1 MASVVIVTGL
11 SGAGKTTVLNAL
23 EDLGYFSM
31 DNLPVVLLPKVLEL
45 AGTQEPIERVAVGID
60 AREPA
65 FIEDAQ
71 EIITR
76 LREEGTRVSVVFVDA
91 DDDILLQRYNETRRR
106 HPLSRDGDL
115 SQAIAKERALLGSLQ
130 AIADLMLNT
139 SSFRVADL
147 RRLVQEAF
155 SEGLDGRMRVRLV
168 SFGFKHGITPEADL
182 VFDVRFINNPFFET
196 ALREQTGQQ
205 PDVRDFVLQQESAK
219 RFRKMLHELLSFL
232 LPRYEESGK
241 AYLTVAIGCTG
252 GQHRSVAVIEAL
264 AHDLRDDGWILTVAH
279 RETHRWPKQEP
290 GHG

>member
-1 MASVVIVTGL
+1 MPSVVIVTGL
-11 SGAGKTTVLNAL
+11 SGAGKSTVLNAL

-45 AGTQEPIERVAVGID
+45 AGTQEPIERIAVGID

-65 FIEDAQ
+65 FILDAQ
-71 EIITR
+71 AIITR
-76 LREEGTRVSVVFVDA
+76 LQEEGTRVRVVFVDA

-115 SQAIAKERALLGSLQ
+115 RQAIARERELLASLQ
-130 AIADLMLNT
+130 SLADLMLNT
-139 SSFRVADL
+139 TGFRVADL

-182 VFDVRFINNPFFET
+182 VFDVRFLNNPFFE
-196 ALREQTGQQ
+196 AELREKNGQQ
-205 PDVRDFVLQQESAK
+205 PEVRDFVLQQDSAK
-219 RFRKMLHELLSFL
+219 RFRQMVHELLNFL
-232 LPRYEESGK
+232 LPRYEDSGK

-264 AHDLRDDGWILTVAH
+264 ANDLRDDGWILTVAH

>member
-1 MASVVIVTGL
+1 MPSVVIVTGL
-11 SGAGKTTVLNAL
+11 SGAGKSTVLNAL

-45 AGTQEPIERVAVGID
+45 AGTQEPIERIAVGID

-65 FIEDAQ
+65 FILDAQ
-71 EIITR
+71 AIITR
-76 LREEGTRVSVVFVDA
+76 LQAEGTRVRVVFVDA

-115 SQAIAKERALLGSLQ
+115 RQAIARERELLASLQ
-130 AIADLMLNT
+130 SLADLMLNT
-139 SSFRVADL
+139 TGFRVADL

-182 VFDVRFINNPFFET
+182 VFDVRFLNNPFFE
-196 ALREQTGQQ
+196 AELREKNGQQ
-205 PDVRDFVLQQESAK
+205 PEVRDFVLQQDSAK
-219 RFRKMLHELLSFL
+219 RFRQMVHELLNFL
-232 LPRYEESGK
+232 LPRYEDSGK

-264 AHDLRDDGWILTVAH
+264 ANDLRDDGWILTVAH

>member
-1 MASVVIVTGL
+1 MPSVVIVTGL
-11 SGAGKTTVLNAL
+11 SGAGKSTVLNAL

-45 AGTQEPIERVAVGID
+45 AGTQEPIERIAVGID

-65 FIEDAQ
+65 FILDAQ

-76 LREEGTRVSVVFVDA
+76 LQEEGTRVRVVFVDA

-115 SQAIAKERALLGSLQ
+115 RQAIARERELLASLQ
-130 AIADLMLNT
+130 SLADLMLNT
-139 SSFRVADL
+139 TGFRVADL

-182 VFDVRFINNPFFET
+182 VFDVRFLNNPFFE
-196 ALREQTGQQ
+196 AELREKNGQQ
-205 PDVRDFVLQQESAK
+205 PEVRDFVLQQDSAK
-219 RFRKMLHELLSFL
+219 RFRQMVHELLNFL
-232 LPRYEESGK
+232 LPRYEDSGK

-264 AHDLRDDGWILTVAH
+264 ANDLRDDGWILTVAH

>member
-1 MASVVIVTGL
+1 MPSVVIVTGL
-11 SGAGKTTVLNAL
+11 SGAGKSTVLNAL

-45 AGTQEPIERVAVGID
+45 AGTQEPIERIAVGID

-65 FIEDAQ
+65 FILDAQ
-71 EIITR
+71 AIITR
-76 LREEGTRVSVVFVDA
+76 LQEEGTRVRVVFVDA

-115 SQAIAKERALLGSLQ
+115 RQAIARERELLASLQ
-130 AIADLMLNT
+130 SLADLMLNT
-139 SSFRVADL
+139 TGFRVADL

-182 VFDVRFINNPFFET
+182 VFDVRFLNNPFFE
-196 ALREQTGQQ
+196 AELREKNGQQ
-205 PDVRDFVLQQESAK
+205 PEVRDFVLQQDSAK
-219 RFRKMLHELLSFL
+219 RFRQMVHELWNFL
-232 LPRYEESGK
+232 LPRYEDSGK

-264 AHDLRDDGWILTVAH
+264 ANDLRDDGWILTVAH